1 MGLFKSKPSP
11 PAPPPSP
18 AFSNEWRRTPWDQ
31 KEEMLQKLKDYV
43 PENPQVKTIRILLHG
58 PAGAGKSSFI
68 NSINNIFQDKC
79 MNIALAD
86 NTFAGASFTKKYET
100 HKIVKEKPGTYY
112 PFLFYDVMGLENG
125 IDKGVDEADIIKA
138 LKGHVKEGYTFNPVS
153 PLKEENEYYVKAPTL
168 SDRVHCLVSAIPAN
182 KLPMMN
188 ANKNDENN
196 DVFKKMRAIRL
207 AASYMGIPQ
216 MVILTKVDLACPLVR
231 KDLKKVYWSKYIK
244 EKMEQCSN
252 ELGVPVNCILPVKNY
267 HEEIDLDDD
276 MDVLLLRS
284 LKQMVDFAESFKLS
298 QAD

>member
-1 MGLFKSKPSP
+1 METHILG
-11 PAPPPSP
+11 
-18 AFSNEWRRTPWDQ
+18 

-43 PENPQVKTIRILLHG
+43 PVNPQVKTIRILLHG
-58 PAGAGKSSFI
+58 PAGGGKSSFI

-86 NTFAGASFTKKYET
+86 NTSAGASFTKKYET

-125 IDKGVDEADIIKA
+125 IDKGVDDADIVKA
-138 LKGHVKEGYTFNPVS
+138 LKGHVKEGYTFNPAS
-153 PLKEENEYYVKAPTL
+153 PLKEENAYYVKAPTL
-168 SDRVHCLVSAIPAN
+168 SDTVHCLVSAIPAD

-188 ANKNDENN
+188 ANNDEKN

-231 KDLKKVYWSKYIK
+231 EDLKKVYLSKYIK

-284 LKQMVDFAESFKLS
+284 LKQMVDFAEGFKLS